1 MFGTNTAGI
10 ETKAFRSDLNRYLDT
25 EAAKERR
32 AESIVQHA
40 RDLIQQGE
48 EFYPWT
54 FNHFEEAI
62 GNAPRGYCVLM
73 FATITAAVDLDLKND
88 HSNHMALVAVR
99 QLMERYWLDCAI
111 QEVKKNG

>member
-1 MFGTNTAGI
+1 MSETHI
-10 ETKAFRSDLNRYLDT
+10 EQASDRAFRADLNAHLDN
-25 EAAKERR
+25 EASTERR
-32 AESIVQHA
+32 AALIVQHA
-40 RDLIQQGE
+40 RDLIQKGE

-73 FATITAAVDLDLKND
+73 FATIAAAVDLDLKDD

-99 QLMERYWLDCAI
+99 QLVERYWLDCAM
-111 QEVKKNG
+111 QEAMK